1 MYLVLKVPAK
11 PPVAIEAI
19 SKAWTPVVV
28 LPNFNR
34 SPTCAVPN
42 ASTFAVNVIAFEP
55 AATVIVVPNATLYS
69 LGALQ
74 TLTCKLLP
82 KAPGYFAIKWS
93 DDVMVTLK
101 KSFFLSQIF
110 FVYT

>member
-1 MYLVLKVPAK
+1 M
-11 PPVAIEAI
+11 
-19 SKAWTPVVV
+19 
-28 LPNFNR
+28 LPNFNV

-42 ASTFAVNVIAFEP
+42 ASTLAANVIAFEP
-55 AATVIVVPNATLYS
+55 ADTDTVVPNATLYS

-74 TLTCKLLP
+74 TLICKLLP